1 MTATMPLVPQPFR
14 ALVIGSSGTIG
25 SAFMELLESNPSC
38 SAAYGI
44 HRNSHPPINY
54 QDLSTIE
61 TAAIALASIGPFQLI
76 INTIGI
82 LHSEHW
88 MPEKKLEDLNAEQL
102 QMLMQVNAI
111 GPGLTIKYFSKLL
124 DPAGAVMATLSAKVG
139 SIEDNRLG
147 GWYSYRAS
155 KAALNM
161 LIKTAA
167 IECGRTRPNNALVA
181 LHPGTVNSRLSKPFK
196 GEQIGRPPADAASD
210 MLKVLL
216 SLNKEDS
223 GTFISY
229 SGERLPW

>member
-1 MTATMPLVPQPFR
+1 MPLVPQPFR

-25 SAFMELLESNPSC
+25 SAFLELLESTPSC
-38 SAAYGI
+38 EAVFGI
-44 HRNSHPPINY
+44 HRNSSTPIDY
-54 QDLSTIE
+54 GDLSSIE
-61 TAAIALASIGPFQLI
+61 SAAIALADKGPFQLI

-88 MPEKKLEDLNAEQL
+88 MPEKKLDDLNSEQL
-102 QMLMQVNAI
+102 QMLMQINAI
-111 GPGLTIKYFSKLL
+111 GPGLTIKSFSKLL
-124 DPAGAVMATLSAKVG
+124 DPMGAVMATLSAKVG

-167 IECGRTRPNNALVA
+167 IEFGRTRPNTALIA

-196 GEQIGRPPADAASD
+196 GEQIGRPPVDAASD
-210 MLKVLL
+210 MLHVLL

-223 GTFISY
+223 GTFLSY
-229 SGERLPW
+229 TGEKLPW

>member
-1 MTATMPLVPQPFR
+1 MPLVPQPFR

-44 HRNSHPPINY
+44 HRNSTTPIDY
-54 QDLSTIE
+54 QDLGTIE
-61 TAAIALASIGPFQLI
+61 SAAIALANTGPFQLI

-88 MPEKKLEDLNAEQL
+88 MPEKKLEDLNPEQL

>member
-1 MTATMPLVPQPFR
+1 MSLIPSPFR

-25 SAFMELLESNPSC
+25 SAFVESLEQHPAC
-38 SAAYGI
+38 VDVIGL
-44 HRNSHPPINY
+44 HRNSVNPIDY

-61 TAAIALASIGPFQLI
+61 ESAKALSGEAPFQLI

-82 LHSEHW
+82 LHCADW
-88 MPEKKLEDLNAEQL
+88 MPEKKLDDLNAEQL
-102 QMLMQVNAI
+102 QMLMQINAI

-124 DPAGAVMATLSAKVG
+124 DPTNSVMATLTAKVG

-161 LIKTAA
+161 LIKTAS
-167 IECGRTRPNNALVA
+167 IEFSRTKPNTALVA

-196 GEQIGRPPADAASD
+196 GEQIGRPPLDAASD
-210 MLKVLL
+210 MLNVLL

-223 GTFISY
+223 GSFITY

>member
-1 MTATMPLVPQPFR
+1 MPLIPKPFR

-25 SAFMELLESNPSC
+25 SAFMELLKSNSAC
-38 SAAYGI
+38 SAVIGI
-44 HRNSHPPINY
+44 HRNSIDPIDY

-61 TAAIALASIGPFQLI
+61 GAAKALAGEDPFQLI

-82 LHSEHW
+82 LHSADW
-88 MPEKKLEDLNAEQL
+88 MPEKKLDDLNPEQL
-102 QMLMQVNAI
+102 QTLMQVNAI
-111 GPGLTIKYFSKLL
+111 GPGLTIKHFSKLL
-124 DPAGAVMATLSAKVG
+124 DPTGSVMATLSAKVG

-167 IECGRTRPNNALVA
+167 IELARTKPNTALIA
-181 LHPGTVNSRLSKPFK
+181 LHPGTVNSRLSQPFK
-196 GEQIGRPPADAASD
+196 GQQIGRPPLEAAQD
-210 MLKVLL
+210 MLNVLF
-216 SLNKEDS
+216 SLDKEDS

-229 SGERLPW
+229 AGERLPW

>member
-1 MTATMPLVPQPFR
+1 MSLIPSPFR

-25 SAFMELLESNPSC
+25 SAFMELLEQHPAC
-38 SAAYGI
+38 VEVIGL
-44 HRNSHPPINY
+44 HRNSVNPIDY

-61 TAAIALASIGPFQLI
+61 ESAKALSGEAPFQLI

-82 LHSEHW
+82 LHCADW
-88 MPEKKLEDLNAEQL
+88 MPEKKLDDLNAEQL
-102 QMLMQVNAI
+102 QMLMQINAI

-124 DPAGAVMATLSAKVG
+124 DPTNSVMATLTAKVG

-161 LIKTAA
+161 LIKTAS
-167 IECGRTRPNNALVA
+167 IEFSRTKPNTALVA

-196 GEQIGRPPADAASD
+196 GEQIGRPPLDAASD
-210 MLKVLL
+210 MLNVLL

-223 GTFISY
+223 GSFITY
-229 SGERLPW
+229 SSERLPW

>member
-38 SAAYGI
+38 SATYGI
-44 HRNSHPPINY
+44 HRNSTTPIDY
-54 QDLSTIE
+54 QDLGTIE
-61 TAAIALASIGPFQLI
+61 SAAIALANTGPFQLI

>member
-1 MTATMPLVPQPFR
+1 MPLVSPPFR

-25 SAFMELLESNPSC
+25 AAFLELLESNPSC
-38 SAAYGI
+38 EAVYGI
-44 HRNSHPPINY
+44 HRNSAAPIDY
-54 QDLSTIE
+54 EDLSTIE
-61 TAAIALASIGPFQLI
+61 VAANTLADKGPFQLI
-76 INTIGI
+76 INTIGV

-88 MPEKKLEDLNAEQL
+88 MPEKKLADLHAEQL

-111 GPGLTIKYFSKLL
+111 GPALTIQHFSKLL
-124 DPAGAVMATLSAKVG
+124 DPAGSVMATLSAKVG

-161 LIKTAA
+161 LIKTTA
-167 IECGRTRPNNALVA
+167 IEFGRTMPNTALVA

-216 SLNKEDS
+216 SLTKADS
-223 GTFISY
+223 GIFISY
-229 SGERLPW
+229 AGEKLPW

>member
-1 MTATMPLVPQPFR
+1 V
-14 ALVIGSSGTIG
+14 
-25 SAFMELLESNPSC
+25 
-38 SAAYGI
+38 YGI
-44 HRNSHPPINY
+44 HRNSVTPIDY

-61 TAAIALASIGPFQLI
+61 SAAIALANQGPFQLI
-76 INTIGI
+76 INTIGL
-82 LHSEHW
+82 LHSDHW

-111 GPGLTIKYFSKLL
+111 GPSLTIKHFSKLL
-124 DPAGAVMATLSAKVG
+124 DPMGAVMATLSAKVG

-167 IECGRTRPNNALVA
+167 IEFGRTRPNTALVA

-196 GEQIGRPPADAASD
+196 GEQIGRLPADAAGD
-210 MLKVLL
+210 MLQVLL

-229 SGERLPW
+229 AGERLPW

>member
-1 MTATMPLVPQPFR
+1 MSLIPSPFR

-25 SAFMELLESNPSC
+25 SAFVELLEQHPAC
-38 SAAYGI
+38 VEVIGL
-44 HRNSHPPINY
+44 HRNSVNPIDY

-61 TAAIALASIGPFQLI
+61 ESARALSGEAPFQLI

-82 LHSEHW
+82 LHRADW
-88 MPEKKLEDLNAEQL
+88 MPEKKLDDLNAEQL
-102 QMLMQVNAI
+102 QMLMQINAI

-124 DPAGAVMATLSAKVG
+124 DPTNSVMATLTAKVG

-161 LIKTAA
+161 LIKTAS
-167 IECGRTRPNNALVA
+167 IEFSRTKPNTALVA

-196 GEQIGRPPADAASD
+196 GEQIGRPPLDAASD
-210 MLKVLL
+210 MLNVLL

-223 GTFISY
+223 GSFITY

>member
-1 MTATMPLVPQPFR
+1 MPLVPQPFR

-25 SAFMELLESNPSC
+25 SAFLELLESTPSC
-38 SAAYGI
+38 EAVFGI
-44 HRNSHPPINY
+44 HRNSSTPIDY
-54 QDLSTIE
+54 GDLSSIE
-61 TAAIALASIGPFQLI
+61 SAAIALADKGPFQLI

-88 MPEKKLEDLNAEQL
+88 MPEKKLDDLNSEQL
-102 QMLMQVNAI
+102 QMLMQINAI
-111 GPGLTIKYFSKLL
+111 GPGLTIKSFSKLL
-124 DPAGAVMATLSAKVG
+124 DPMGAVMATLSAKVG

-167 IECGRTRPNNALVA
+167 IEFGRTRPNTALIA

-196 GEQIGRPPADAASD
+196 GEQIGRPSVDAASD
-210 MLKVLL
+210 MLQVLL

-223 GTFISY
+223 GTFLSY
-229 SGERLPW
+229 TGEQLPW

>member
-1 MTATMPLVPQPFR
+1 MPLLPQPFR

-25 SAFMELLESNPSC
+25 SAFMELLKSNSAC
-38 SAAYGI
+38 SAVIGI
-44 HRNSHPPINY
+44 HRNSIDPIDY

-61 TAAIALASIGPFQLI
+61 GAAKALAGEDPFQLI

-82 LHSEHW
+82 LHSADW
-88 MPEKKLEDLNAEQL
+88 MPEKKLDDLNPEQL
-102 QMLMQVNAI
+102 QTLMQVNAI
-111 GPGLTIKYFSKLL
+111 GPGLTIKHFSKLL
-124 DPAGAVMATLSAKVG
+124 DPTGSVMATLSAKVG

-167 IECGRTRPNNALVA
+167 IELARTKPNTALIA
-181 LHPGTVNSRLSKPFK
+181 LHPGTVNSRLSQPFK
-196 GEQIGRPPADAASD
+196 GQQIGRPPLEAAQD
-210 MLKVLL
+210 MLNVLF
-216 SLNKEDS
+216 SLDKEDS

-229 SGERLPW
+229 ASERLPW